1 MDPNMKQLSVLTDD
15 RRFILTKLEM
25 KYYINHSYKNGE
37 KTGLRNNEIFF
48 MRFGNGYD
56 HRGVAVFCIS

>member
-1 MDPNMKQLSVLTDD
+1 MDLNMKQLSVLTDD

-37 KTGLRNNEIFF
+37 KTGLGNNEIFF

-56 HRGVAVFCIS
+56 YRGVAVFCIS